1 MGLEIR
7 GRKGR
12 VGIAGKKLE
21 PIDAKDGPQV
31 EFNEEAKGPGAP
43 GARGFYRQGGIA
55 VVVKHLGKVGFE
67 KPKGGD
73 GRKDAAAALLRVDAD
88 QYVVRSIGLL
98 RKDPMGAFN
107 WSKVDDAAGRIG
119 LINGRR
125 VEDDERWNRPT
136 ATLPRQPT
144 LAS

>member
-12 VGIAGKKLE
+12 IGIAGEKFE

-31 EFNEEAKGPGAP
+31 ELNEEAKGPGAP
-43 GARGFYRQGGIA
+43 GARGFHCQGGIA
-55 VVVKHLGKVGFE
+55 VVVEHLGKVGFE

-73 GRKDAAAALLRVDAD
+73 GRKDAAPAFLRIDAD
-88 QYVVRSIGLL
+88 QYVVRRIGLL
-98 RKDPMGAFN
+98 RKDPLGAVN
-107 WSKVDDAAGRIG
+107 GRKVNDAAGRIG

-125 VEDDERWNRPT
+125 VEDDERRNRPT
-136 ATLPRQPT
+136 ATLPRQPP
-144 LAS
+144 LAP